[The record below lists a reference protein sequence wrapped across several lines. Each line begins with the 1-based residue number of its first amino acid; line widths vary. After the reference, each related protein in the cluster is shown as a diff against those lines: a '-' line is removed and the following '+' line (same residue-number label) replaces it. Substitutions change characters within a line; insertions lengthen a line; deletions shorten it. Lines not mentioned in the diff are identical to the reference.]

1 MDDNS
6 KYRELFFE
14 ETDEHLQNLND
25 QVMELENDPE
35 KVSILDEI
43 FRSAHTLKG
52 MAATM
57 GYTTMA
63 ELTHKMENVF
73 ELLKTGKLT
82 ADEGIVTLIFDCL
95 DMLSAIVEDLRAGNE
110 GEQDTATLKNKLDN
124 LLASTKAAPK
134 DETVSEA
141 NLNETTIDDSN
152 FALGKLDSSDIS
164 VIRDAHE
171 KSYNAFFIKVSL
183 DETSMM
189 KNARVYVVINKL
201 EKSGDILYSD
211 PDVVTMENEDFGN
224 EFTIVY
230 LTKTEKT
237 AVEEQILE
245 TSEIEGVFIH
255 EITAEDLNAETA
267 VVEATIHPEADEH
280 NAETEIKATITA
292 KPKQAANHSNSMNQS
307 IRVDI
312 EKLDSFMNLMSEL
325 VIYRT
330 RLEEINED
338 LQRSELREPLEQVSR
353 IATDLQELVL
363 KIRMQPLS
371 VVTNR
376 FGRMIRDL
384 SNELEK
390 DIDLV
395 IEGDDTELDKTVV
408 SELGEPLIHLL
419 RNAVDHGVETPEDR
433 TSKGKNPKGT
443 IRITAY
449 QEGNRVFLTVSDDG
463 KGVNPS
469 VIKESA
475 ARKGIETEH
484 LSDKEIQQLIFHPGF
499 STAKNVTNISG
510 RGVGMDVVKQKI
522 NELGG
527 TIEIISEVDKGTS
540 FRMSLPL
547 TLSIIQ
553 ALLVTVGTEQFAL
566 PLGVVRKV
574 IRPEPEE
581 IVQTHTGEVYYF
593 EDETIPVVRLQD
605 SLDIHTG
612 MEEKPYLII
621 VKIDERLHA
630 LAVDNLIRQQ
640 EIVIKELG
648 KELKNINKYLGATIM
663 GNGNIILILDIT
675 AICNERNVAVYA

>member
-14 ETDEHLQNLND
+14 ETDEHLQNLNE

-35 KVSILDEI
+35 RVSILDEI

-73 ELLKTGKLT
+73 ELLKTGELA
-82 ADEGIVTLIFDCL
+82 ADGGIITVIFDCL
-95 DMLSAIVEDLRAGNE
+95 DMLSAIVEDLRAENE
-110 GEQDTATLKNKLDN
+110 EEQDTATLKNKLDN
-124 LLASTKAAPK
+124 LLSIKTGALK
-134 DETVSEA
+134 EEA
-141 NLNETTIDDSN
+141 NSQAQLSNVPSKDSI
-152 FALGKLDSSDIS
+152 FSLAKLDSSDLS
-164 VIRDAHE
+164 VIRNAHE
-171 KSYNAFFIKVSL
+171 KNYHAFFIKVRL

-224 EFTIVY
+224 AFSLVY
-230 LTKTEKT
+230 LTMTEE
-237 AVEEQILE
+237 ADVAEQILE
-245 TSEIEGVFIH
+245 TSEIEGVDIH
-255 EITAEDLNAETA
+255 EITAEDIDPESDE
-267 VVEATIHPEADEH
+267 VEAASHPEADGQDE
-280 NAETEIKATITA
+280 EPEKLEEKKE
-292 KPKQAANHSNSMNQS
+292 KPKQVANHSNSMNQS

-312 EKLDSFMNLMSEL
+312 EKLDSFMNLVSEL

-330 RLEEINED
+330 RLEEINEE

-353 IATDLQELVL
+353 IATDLQDLVL

-390 DIDLV
+390 EIDLV

-419 RNAVDHGVETPEDR
+419 RNAVDHGVEKPEAR
-433 TSKGKNPKGT
+433 TVKGKNPKGT

-463 KGVNPS
+463 KGVNPT

-475 ARKGIETEH
+475 ARKGIETDH

-527 TIEIISEVDKGTS
+527 TIEIISEVDKGTA

-605 SLDIHTG
+605 SLDIHSG
-612 MEEKPYLII
+612 VEEKPYLII
-621 VKIDERLHA
+621 VKIDERLYA
-630 LAVDNLIRQQ
+630 LTVDNLIRQQ

-675 AICNERNVAVYA
+675 AICNERNVAVYV

>member
-14 ETDEHLQNLND
+14 ETDEHLQNLNE

-35 KVSILDEI
+35 RVSILDEI

-73 ELLKTGKLT
+73 ELLKTGELA
-82 ADEGIVTLIFDCL
+82 ADGGIITVIFDCL
-95 DMLSAIVEDLRAGNE
+95 DMLSAIVEDLRAENE
-110 GEQDTATLKNKLDN
+110 EEQDTATLKNKLDN
-124 LLASTKAAPK
+124 LLSIKTGALK
-134 DETVSEA
+134 EEA
-141 NLNETTIDDSN
+141 NSQAQLSNVPSKDSI
-152 FALGKLDSSDIS
+152 FSLAKLDSSDLS
-164 VIRDAHE
+164 VIRNAHE
-171 KSYNAFFIKVSL
+171 KNYHAFFIKVRL

-224 EFTIVY
+224 AFSLVY
-230 LTKTEKT
+230 LTMTEE
-237 AVEEQILE
+237 ADVAEQILE
-245 TSEIEGVFIH
+245 TSEIEGVDIH
-255 EITAEDLNAETA
+255 EITAEDIDPESDE
-267 VVEATIHPEADEH
+267 VEAASHPEADGQDE
-280 NAETEIKATITA
+280 EPEKLEEKKE
-292 KPKQAANHSNSMNQS
+292 KPKQVANHSNSMNQS

-312 EKLDSFMNLMSEL
+312 EKLDSFMNLVSEL

-330 RLEEINED
+330 RLEEINEE

-353 IATDLQELVL
+353 IATDLQDLVL

-390 DIDLV
+390 DIELV

-419 RNAVDHGVETPEDR
+419 RNAVDHGVEMPEAR
-433 TSKGKNPKGT
+433 IAKGKNPKGT

-463 KGVNPS
+463 KGVNPT

-475 ARKGIETEH
+475 ARKGIETDH

-527 TIEIISEVDKGTS
+527 TIEIISEVDKGTA

-605 SLDIHTG
+605 SLDIHSG
-612 MEEKPYLII
+612 VEEKPYLII
-621 VKIDERLHA
+621 VKIDERLYA
-630 LAVDNLIRQQ
+630 LTVDNLIRQQ

-675 AICNERNVAVYA
+675 AICNERNVAVYV

>member
-1 MDDNS
+1 
-6 KYRELFFE
+6 
-14 ETDEHLQNLND
+14 
-25 QVMELENDPE
+25 
-35 KVSILDEI
+35 
-43 FRSAHTLKG
+43 
-52 MAATM
+52 
-57 GYTTMA
+57 
-63 ELTHKMENVF
+63 
-73 ELLKTGKLT
+73 
-82 ADEGIVTLIFDCL
+82 
-95 DMLSAIVEDLRAGNE
+95 
-110 GEQDTATLKNKLDN
+110 
-124 LLASTKAAPK
+124 
-134 DETVSEA
+134 
-141 NLNETTIDDSN
+141 
-152 FALGKLDSSDIS
+152 
-164 VIRDAHE
+164 
-171 KSYNAFFIKVSL
+171 
-183 DETSMM
+183 
-189 KNARVYVVINKL
+189 
-201 EKSGDILYSD
+201 
-211 PDVVTMENEDFGN
+211 
-224 EFTIVY
+224 
-230 LTKTEKT
+230 
-237 AVEEQILE
+237 
-245 TSEIEGVFIH
+245 
-255 EITAEDLNAETA
+255 
-267 VVEATIHPEADEH
+267 
-280 NAETEIKATITA
+280 
-292 KPKQAANHSNSMNQS
+292 MNQS

-312 EKLDSFMNLMSEL
+312 EKLDSFMNLVSEL

-330 RLEEINED
+330 RLEEINEE

-353 IATDLQELVL
+353 IATDLQDLVL

-390 DIDLV
+390 EIDLV

-419 RNAVDHGVETPEDR
+419 RNAVDHGVEKPEAR
-433 TSKGKNPKGT
+433 TVKGKNPKGT

-463 KGVNPS
+463 KGVNPT

-475 ARKGIETEH
+475 ARKGIETDH

-527 TIEIISEVDKGTS
+527 TIEIISEVDKGTA

-605 SLDIHTG
+605 SLDIHSG
-612 MEEKPYLII
+612 VEEKPYLII
-621 VKIDERLHA
+621 VKIDERLYA
-630 LAVDNLIRQQ
+630 LTVDNLIRQQ

-675 AICNERNVAVYA
+675 AICNERNVAVYV

>member
-35 KVSILDEI
+35 RVSILDEI

-73 ELLKTGKLT
+73 ELLKTGKLA

-95 DMLSAIVEDLRAGNE
+95 DMLSAIVEDLRAENE

-171 KSYNAFFIKVSL
+171 KNYHAFFIKVSL

-245 TSEIEGVFIH
+245 TSEIECVVIH

-267 VVEATIHPEADEH
+267 VVEAAVHPEADEQ
-280 NAETEIKATITA
+280 NAETEIKPTIIA
-292 KPKQAANHSNSMNQS
+292 KPKQATNHNNAMNQS

-312 EKLDSFMNLMSEL
+312 EKLDSFMNLVSEL

-419 RNAVDHGVETPEDR
+419 RNAVDHGVETPEAR
-433 TSKGKNPKGT
+433 TAKGKNPKGT

-475 ARKGIETEH
+475 ARKGIETDH

-612 MEEKPYLII
+612 VEEKPYLII
-621 VKIDERLHA
+621 VKIDERLYA

-648 KELKNINKYLGATIM
+648 KELKSINKYLGATIM

-675 AICNERNVAVYA
+675 AICNERNVAVYV

>member
-14 ETDEHLQNLND
+14 ETDEHLQNLNE

-35 KVSILDEI
+35 RVSILDEI

-73 ELLKTGKLT
+73 ELLKTGELA
-82 ADEGIVTLIFDCL
+82 ADGGIITVIFDCL
-95 DMLSAIVEDLRAGNE
+95 DMLSAIVEDLRAENE
-110 GEQDTATLKNKLDN
+110 EEQDTATLKNKLDN
-124 LLASTKAAPK
+124 LLSIKTGALK
-134 DETVSEA
+134 EEA
-141 NLNETTIDDSN
+141 NSQAQLSNVPSKDSI
-152 FALGKLDSSDIS
+152 FSLAKLDSSDLS
-164 VIRDAHE
+164 VIRNAHE
-171 KSYNAFFIKVSL
+171 KNYHAFFIKVRL

-224 EFTIVY
+224 AFSLVY
-230 LTKTEKT
+230 LTMTEE
-237 AVEEQILE
+237 ADVAEQILE
-245 TSEIEGVFIH
+245 TSEIEGVDIH
-255 EITAEDLNAETA
+255 EITAEDIDPESDE
-267 VVEATIHPEADEH
+267 VEAASHPEADGQDE
-280 NAETEIKATITA
+280 EPEKLEEKKE
-292 KPKQAANHSNSMNQS
+292 KPKQVANHSNSMNQS

-312 EKLDSFMNLMSEL
+312 EKLDSFMNLVSEL

-330 RLEEINED
+330 RLEEINEE

-353 IATDLQELVL
+353 IATDLQDLVL

-390 DIDLV
+390 EIDLV

-419 RNAVDHGVETPEDR
+419 RNAVDHGVEKPEAR
-433 TSKGKNPKGT
+433 TVKGKNPKGT

-463 KGVNPS
+463 KGVNPT

-475 ARKGIETEH
+475 ARKGIETDH

-527 TIEIISEVDKGTS
+527 TIEIISEVDKGTA

-605 SLDIHTG
+605 SLDIHSG
-612 MEEKPYLII
+612 VEEKPYLII
-621 VKIDERLHA
+621 VKIDERLYA
-630 LAVDNLIRQQ
+630 LTVDNLIRQQ

>member
-14 ETDEHLQNLND
+14 ETDEHLQNLNE

-35 KVSILDEI
+35 RVSILDEI

-73 ELLKTGKLT
+73 ELLKTGELA
-82 ADEGIVTLIFDCL
+82 ADGGIITVIFDCL
-95 DMLSAIVEDLRAGNE
+95 DMLSAIVEDLRAENE
-110 GEQDTATLKNKLDN
+110 EEQDTATLKNKLDN
-124 LLASTKAAPK
+124 LLSIKTGALK
-134 DETVSEA
+134 EEA
-141 NLNETTIDDSN
+141 NSQAQLSNVPSKDSI
-152 FALGKLDSSDIS
+152 FSLAKLDSSDLS
-164 VIRDAHE
+164 VIRNAHE
-171 KSYNAFFIKVSL
+171 KNYHAFFIKVRL

-224 EFTIVY
+224 AFSLVY
-230 LTKTEKT
+230 LTMTEEA
-237 AVEEQILE
+237 AVAEQILE
-245 TSEIEGVFIH
+245 TSEIEGVDIH
-255 EITAEDLNAETA
+255 EITAEDIDPESAD
-267 VVEATIHPEADEH
+267 VVAASHPEEDGHDE
-280 NAETEIKATITA
+280 EQVKMEEKKE
-292 KPKQAANHSNSMNQS
+292 KPKQVANHSNSMNQS

-312 EKLDSFMNLMSEL
+312 EKLDSFMNLVSEL

-330 RLEEINED
+330 RLEEVNED
-338 LQRSELREPLEQVSR
+338 LQRPELREPLEQVSR

-390 DIDLV
+390 EIDLV

-419 RNAVDHGVETPEDR
+419 RNAVDHGVEKPEAR
-433 TSKGKNPKGT
+433 TAKGKNPKGT

-475 ARKGIETEH
+475 ARKGIETDH

-527 TIEIISEVDKGTS
+527 TIEILSEVDKGTA

-553 ALLVTVGTEQFAL
+553 ALLVTVGTEQFAM

-593 EDETIPVVRLQD
+593 EDETIPVIRLQD

-612 MEEKPYLII
+612 VEEKPYLII
-621 VKIDERLHA
+621 VKIDERLYA
-630 LAVDNLIRQQ
+630 LTVDNLIRQQ

-648 KELKNINKYLGATIM
+648 KELKPINKYLGATIM

-675 AICNERNVAVYA
+675 AICNERNVGVYV

>member
-14 ETDEHLQNLND
+14 ETDEHLQNLNE

-35 KVSILDEI
+35 RVSILDEI

-73 ELLKTGKLT
+73 ELLKTGELA
-82 ADEGIVTLIFDCL
+82 ADGGIITVIFDCL
-95 DMLSAIVEDLRAGNE
+95 DMLSAIVEDLRAENE
-110 GEQDTATLKNKLDN
+110 EEQDTATLKNKLDN
-124 LLASTKAAPK
+124 LLSIKTGALKK
-134 DETVSEA
+134 EA
-141 NLNETTIDDSN
+141 NSQAQLSNVPSKDSI
-152 FALGKLDSSDIS
+152 FSLAKLDSSDLS
-164 VIRDAHE
+164 VIRNAHE
-171 KSYNAFFIKVSL
+171 KNYHAFFIKVRL

-224 EFTIVY
+224 AFSLVY
-230 LTKTEKT
+230 LTMTEEVDV
-237 AVEEQILE
+237 AEQILE
-245 TSEIEGVFIH
+245 TSEIEGVDIH
-255 EITAEDLNAETA
+255 EITAEDIDPESDE
-267 VVEATIHPEADEH
+267 VEAASLPEADGQDE
-280 NAETEIKATITA
+280 EPEKLEEKKE
-292 KPKQAANHSNSMNQS
+292 KPKQVANHSNSMNQS

-312 EKLDSFMNLMSEL
+312 EKLDSFMNLVSEL

-330 RLEEINED
+330 RLEEVNED
-338 LQRSELREPLEQVSR
+338 LQRPELREPLEQVSR

-390 DIDLV
+390 EIDLV

-419 RNAVDHGVETPEDR
+419 RNAVDHGVEKPEAR
-433 TSKGKNPKGT
+433 TVKGKNPKGT

-475 ARKGIETEH
+475 ARKGIETDH

-527 TIEIISEVDKGTS
+527 TIEILSEVDKGTA

-553 ALLVTVGTEQFAL
+553 ALLVTVGTEQFAM

-581 IVQTHTGEVYYF
+581 IVQTHTGDVYYF
-593 EDETIPVVRLQD
+593 EDETIPVIRLQD

-612 MEEKPYLII
+612 VEEKPYLII
-621 VKIDERLHA
+621 VKIDERLYA
-630 LAVDNLIRQQ
+630 LTVDNLIRQQ

-648 KELKNINKYLGATIM
+648 KELKPINKYLGATIM

-675 AICNERNVAVYA
+675 AICNERNVAVYV

>member
-25 QVMELENDPE
+25 QVMELENDPQ

-110 GEQDTATLKNKLDN
+110 EEQDTATLKNKLDN
-124 LLASTKAAPK
+124 LLAIKK
-134 DETVSEA
+134 VEKKGETVSEPA
-141 NLNETTIDDSN
+141 LNETRMDDSN
-152 FALGKLDSSDIS
+152 FTLEKLDSSDIS
-164 VIRDAHE
+164 VIRDAHD
-171 KSYNAFFIKVSL
+171 KNYHAFFIKVKI
-183 DETSMM
+183 DESSMM

-201 EKSGDILYSD
+201 EKNGDILYSD

-224 EFTIVY
+224 AFTIVY

-245 TSEIEGVFIH
+245 TSEIEGVAIY
-255 EITAEDLNAETA
+255 EITAEDLRTDTA
-267 VVEATIHPEADEH
+267 VVAAVLQPEVNEPV
-280 NAETEIKATITA
+280 EKEIKETIIA
-292 KPKQAANHSNSMNQS
+292 KPKQASNHSNAMNQS

-312 EKLDSFMNLMSEL
+312 EKLDSFMNLVSEL

-338 LQRSELREPLEQVSR
+338 LQRTELREPLEQVSR
-353 IATDLQELVL
+353 IATDLQDLVL

-371 VVTNR
+371 IVTNR

-419 RNAVDHGVETPEDR
+419 RNAVDHGVETPEAR
-433 TSKGKNPKGT
+433 TAKGKRPTGT
-443 IRITAY
+443 IRIIAY

-475 ARKGIETEH
+475 ARKGIETGH

-527 TIEIISEVDKGTS
+527 TIEIISEVDKGTA

-612 MEEKPYLII
+612 VEEKPYLII
-621 VKIDERLHA
+621 VKIDERLYA
-630 LAVDNLIRQQ
+630 LTVDNLIRQQ

-648 KELKNINKYLGATIM
+648 KELKHINKYLGATIM
-663 GNGNIILILDIT
+663 GNGNILLILDIT
-675 AICNERNVAVYA
+675 AICNERNVGVYA